1 MAWSSSTLTSLTVS
15 DVVESLGTVVFDAV
29 SRSES
34 ERLDEGFLLV
44 LPVYF
49 RILHNE
55 YRQRAVPVLPSQES
69 VASKKGTF
77 SFKPAPHYAVDAG
90 DEEPIF
96 NSYTCSNVQP
106 PVTSGA
112 GRAGPLTTGLKRGS
126 EKRRRY
132 LCTLIRLAQTVSKW
146 TYWPPLLVTKGR
158 TLPAI
163 DG

>member
-1 MAWSSSTLTSLTVS
+1 M
-15 DVVESLGTVVFDAV
+15 
-29 SRSES
+29 
-34 ERLDEGFLLV
+34 
-44 LPVYF
+44 
-49 RILHNE
+49 
-55 YRQRAVPVLPSQES
+55 
-69 VASKKGTF
+69 ASKKGTF

-112 GRAGPLTTGLKRGS
+112 GRAGPLTTGLKSGS

-132 LCTLIRLAQTVSKW
+132 LWTDLKLAQTVSKW

-158 TLPAI
+158 TFDAI